1 MGKGETIST
10 TDVERDGFLVVCL
23 IHNEKKKKK
32 NPNSKPTPNN
42 CNHVAS
48 KRKPYQ
54 LLRVGGAPHR
64 YCHWQYIDHGQGT
77 GAIA

>member
-32 NPNSKPTPNN
+32 ILTPSPLQTTVTMWLAKENPTS
-42 CNHVAS
+42 
-48 KRKPYQ
+48 Y
-54 LLRVGGAPHR
+54 
-64 YCHWQYIDHGQGT
+64 
-77 GAIA
+77 

>member
-1 MGKGETIST
+1 MGKRETIST

-54 LLRVGGAPHR
+54 LLRVGVPHTGPATGSISIMDKE
-64 YCHWQYIDHGQGT
+64 QGQ
-77 GAIA
+77 